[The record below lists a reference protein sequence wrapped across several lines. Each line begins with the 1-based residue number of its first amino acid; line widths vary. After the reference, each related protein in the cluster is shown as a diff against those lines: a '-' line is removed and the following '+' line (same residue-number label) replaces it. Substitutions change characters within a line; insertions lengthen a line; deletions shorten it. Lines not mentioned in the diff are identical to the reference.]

1 MAKSWDFE
9 PSLMMEEAI
18 KALEGEGC
26 FLVGKDRP
34 PHGETIPQPEVDEAV
49 VFKDFFS
56 CGLHIPPFYF
66 LRLVLETLRYN
77 FIISHRMEFL
87 H

>member
-1 MAKSWDFE
+1 MAKSWDFG
-9 PSLMMEEAI
+9 PSLMKEDAI
-18 KALEGEGC
+18 KELENEGC
-26 FLVGKDRP
+26 FLVGKGCP
-34 PHGETIPQPEVDEAV
+34 QHGETVPQPEVDEAV

-56 CGLHIPPFYF
+56 YGFCVPQSISFARS
-66 LRLVLETLRYN
+66 LRCLRYN